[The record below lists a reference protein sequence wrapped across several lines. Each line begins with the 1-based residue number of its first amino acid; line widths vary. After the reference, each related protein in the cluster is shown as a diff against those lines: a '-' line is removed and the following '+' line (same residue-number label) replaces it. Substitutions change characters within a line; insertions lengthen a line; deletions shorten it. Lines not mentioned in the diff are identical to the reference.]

1 MVSFSK
7 PVEYICFPFAIAYWR
22 LMLIGKS
29 WICSG
34 ESASEGEGT
43 SEGSDANSQNVS
55 SGTVLSFLLCCQYV
69 SINTYFAVIASFKGY
84 TITTKALSHIAIG
97 LG

>member
-7 PVEYICFPFAIAYWR
+7 PVEYMSFPFAIAYWR

-34 ESASEGEGT
+34 ESASEG
-43 SEGSDANSQNVS
+43 SDGQS
-55 SGTVLSFLLCCQYV
+55 SVFDYV
-69 SINTYFAVIASFKGY
+69 VNMYP
-84 TITTKALSHIAIG
+84 
-97 LG
+97 

>member
-7 PVEYICFPFAIAYWR
+7 LVEYINFPFAIAYWR

-34 ESASEGEGT
+34 ESASEG
-43 SEGSDANSQNVS
+43 SDANSKKCSFRDSPQFS
-55 SGTVLSFLLCCQYV
+55 TMLSIC
-69 SINTYFAVIASFKGY
+69 I
-84 TITTKALSHIAIG
+84 H
-97 LG
+97 